1 MINGGKNMATG
12 IFDSKNGKVIF
23 VCINKSYEKLSKG
36 IKIKGRESPY
46 DCVRKYWP
54 IKDVEKA
61 NEADFILG
69 VCHKEIVA
77 VCKMDERGWR
87 KISEDSQL
95 INGFKNDAEIIE
107 CPNLLSRYAFSGEIV
122 DDSPY
127 LGMEIPSEYGF
138 NQSRTVTYNY

>member
-1 MINGGKNMATG
+1 MANG

-23 VCINKSYEKLSKG
+23 VCINKPYEKLSKG
-36 IKIKGRESPY
+36 IKVAGRASRW

-54 IKDVEKA
+54 IDDVKKA

-69 VCHKEIVA
+69 VCHKEIVV

-95 INGFKNDAEIIE
+95 MNGVKNDAEIIE
-107 CPNLLSRYAFSGEIV
+107 CPSLLSRYAFSGEIV

-127 LGMEIPSEYGF
+127 LGMEIPSECGF

>member
-1 MINGGKNMATG
+1 M
-12 IFDSKNGKVIF
+12 
-23 VCINKSYEKLSKG
+23 
-36 IKIKGRESPY
+36 
-46 DCVRKYWP
+46 RKYWP

-95 INGFKNDAEIIE
+95 MNGFKNDAEIIE
-107 CPNLLSRYAFSGEIV
+107 CPSLLSRYAFSGEIV

-127 LGMEIPSEYGF
+127 LGMEIPIEYGF